1 MKQCSM
7 NKNEYVSFEADNILP
22 LFCSV
27 QYIRLLKFRQT
38 LIDLDSHKTNG
49 KIVIRVDK
57 GIVY

>member
-1 MKQCSM
+1 M